1 MELFSALVLVCSI
14 ATGKVECESVNL
26 PVMHTEQRECL
37 RQLNV
42 YEQDEGHKLSL
53 KEKYV
58 MSGVCIDWRFQAM
71 KIDKLLTSTEQLN
84 IFSVTLAGRY
94 YPRLASAFPKK

>member
-26 PVMHTEQRECL
+26 PIMHTEQRECL

-42 YEQDEGHKLSL
+42 YEQDNGHDLSL
-53 KEKYV
+53 EEL
-58 MSGVCIDWRFQAM
+58 SLIH
-71 KIDKLLTSTEQLN
+71 I
-84 IFSVTLAGRY
+84 
-94 YPRLASAFPKK
+94 